1 MFPDAFE
8 KVAAALQRL
17 PGVGAKTA
25 QRYVFSLMQM
35 GDEVKDVAES
45 IAALAKL
52 HRCPHCGFLTDEELC
67 SFCKDKDRDP
77 TRIMVVAYDQ
87 DVAAIEKTNG
97 YKGLYHVL
105 NGVITSAKGIYPEE
119 LNMDTLFDRLDG
131 VHEVII
137 ATPFTMDG
145 EMTAL
150 YLDRLLKDKEVEVT
164 RLAHGLPMGASLDY
178 ADEFTLLQAL
188 DHRRSLEEEK

>member
-52 HRCPHCGFLTDEELC
+52 HRCPRCGFLTDEELC

-77 TRIMVVAYDQ
+77 TRIMVVA
-87 DVAAIEKTNG
+87 VF
-97 YKGLYHVL
+97 
-105 NGVITSAKGIYPEE
+105 S
-119 LNMDTLFDRLDG
+119 
-131 VHEVII
+131 
-137 ATPFTMDG
+137 
-145 EMTAL
+145 
-150 YLDRLLKDKEVEVT
+150 
-164 RLAHGLPMGASLDY
+164 
-178 ADEFTLLQAL
+178 
-188 DHRRSLEEEK
+188 